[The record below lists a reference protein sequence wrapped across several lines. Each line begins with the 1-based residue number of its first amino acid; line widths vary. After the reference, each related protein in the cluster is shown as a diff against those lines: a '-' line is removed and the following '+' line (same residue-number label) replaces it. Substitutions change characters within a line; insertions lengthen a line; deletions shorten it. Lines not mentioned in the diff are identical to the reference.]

1 MGSKANPITSSTP
14 KFLDLLSSLYCA
26 VRILLATI
34 QENIQ
39 GSFKRILSYR
49 QFIWDR
55 LIFIESPWTLNDLT
69 FIMHMMCFKNIR
81 LFLSSEVY
89 QLGEFLQN
97 FAFRQKQMAA
107 EFFLRWLHQVC
118 KSFTPLKLK
127 NKLDW
132 NSEVHVFFWMI
143 QMFTWVVWSKKQ

>member
-1 MGSKANPITSSTP
+1 MSDMVKYKCSEVLKRP
-14 KFLDLLSSLYCA
+14 KCGHVFHHVWHSP
-26 VRILLATI
+26 
-34 QENIQ
+34 
-39 GSFKRILSYR
+39 FKRILSYW
-49 QFIWDR
+49 QFIWER
-55 LIFIESPWTLNDLT
+55 LIESPWTLNDLT

-89 QLGEFLQN
+89 QLGEFQQN

-132 NSEVHVFFWMI
+132 NSEVHVFLDDSDVYMI
-143 QMFTWVVWSKKQ
+143 FMI